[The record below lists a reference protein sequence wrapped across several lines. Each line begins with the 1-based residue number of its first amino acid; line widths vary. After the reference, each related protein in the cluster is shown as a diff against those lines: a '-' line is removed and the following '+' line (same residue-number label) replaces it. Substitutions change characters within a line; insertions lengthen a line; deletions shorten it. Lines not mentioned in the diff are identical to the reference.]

1 MTDGTL
7 ERHDDHQVI
16 RFERRLSH
24 PVERVWRALTDPDE
38 IAAWLALAELD
49 LAEGG
54 DVVLTWQNTD
64 TEGNTAV
71 ARGTVSAL
79 DPPRLIEFDTDIHGR
94 LRWELEPDGRGTTLT
109 FTAEVELPA
118 EHELE
123 VLAGWHIHLDHLEH
137 VLDGGM
143 IDWPNWGRDHMPA
156 WERIRERYAAE
167 TGERAAQPRS
177 SS

>member
-7 ERHDDHQVI
+7 ERRGDLRVI
-16 RFERRLSH
+16 RFERRLGH
-24 PVERVWRALTDPDE
+24 PVERVWRALTEPGE

-49 LAEGG
+49 LVEGG

-64 TEGNTAV
+64 PEGNTAV

-79 DPPRLIEFDTDIHGR
+79 DPPRLVEFDTDIHGR
-94 LRWELEPDGRGTTLT
+94 LRWELEPDGDATRLR
-109 FTAEVELPA
+109 FTAEVELPD
-118 EHELE
+118 EYELE
-123 VLAGWHIHLDHLEH
+123 VLAGWHIHLDHLEE
-137 VLDGGM
+137 VLDGGT
-143 IDWPNWGRDHMPA
+143 IDWPNWSRDHMPA
-156 WERIRERYAAE
+156 WERIRERYEAE